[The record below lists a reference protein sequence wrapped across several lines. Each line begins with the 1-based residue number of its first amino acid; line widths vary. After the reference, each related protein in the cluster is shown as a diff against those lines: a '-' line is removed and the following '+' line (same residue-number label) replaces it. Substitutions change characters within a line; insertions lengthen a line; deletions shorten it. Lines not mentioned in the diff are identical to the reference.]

1 VQALI
6 VKRKFRLVRQRSNN
20 NYKAS
25 MNTKC
30 NVRVLLVD
38 DEVSF
43 LSGLSQHL
51 EEGGLKVC
59 TQTHTKEAIETL
71 QRQDVDAIILDL
83 AMPELDGLE
92 TLKLMKD
99 VQPEAEII
107 ILNDVGTVRSSGDAI
122 ESGVD
127 YCFKRPLNLK
137 TVPEKIS
144 KFLGK
149 RVLVLQK
156 GSRQKVGKILRRV
169 WL

>member
-1 VQALI
+1 
-6 VKRKFRLVRQRSNN
+6 
-20 NYKAS
+20 
-25 MNTKC
+25 MNTTC
-30 NVRVLLVD
+30 NARVLLVD

-43 LSGLSQHL
+43 LNGLSQHL

-59 TQTHTKEAIETL
+59 TQTSTKEALETL
-71 QRQDVDAIILDL
+71 QRQDVDAIILEL

-92 TLKLMKD
+92 TLKLIKD

-107 ILNDVGTVRSSGDAI
+107 ILSDIGTVRSSGDAI

-137 TVPEKIS
+137 TVPEKTS
-144 KFLGK
+144 NFLGK